1 MITIPVELY
10 SSKNSRQI
18 FKLGNGRT
26 IIAKSS
32 VAKQNEEDL
41 NILLSLHRYSWL
53 KMIEGKKYPLRVHF
67 KIYRKTKR
75 KFDYINILQNF
86 CDSMVM
92 SGWLPD
98 DDADHILPVFEQYEV
113 DKNNP
118 RVELFID

>member
-1 MITIPVELY
+1 MITIPTELY

-18 FKLGNGRT
+18 FRLKDGRT
-26 IIAKSS
+26 IIAKSD
-32 VAKQNEEDL
+32 VAKQNEKDL
-41 NILLSLHRYSWL
+41 CFLLSLCFNQW
-53 KMIEGKKYPLRVHF
+53 KFETANKEYPLRVHF

-75 KFDYINILQNF
+75 RFDYVNIVQNLLD
-86 CDSMVM
+86 CMVM

-118 RVELFID
+118 SVKLFVD